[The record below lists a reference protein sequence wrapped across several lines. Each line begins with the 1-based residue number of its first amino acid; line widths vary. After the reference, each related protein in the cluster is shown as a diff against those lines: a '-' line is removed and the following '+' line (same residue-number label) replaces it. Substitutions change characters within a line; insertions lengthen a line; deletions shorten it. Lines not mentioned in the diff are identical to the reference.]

1 MALITAEEIATFVK
15 QDPAIAEVL
24 AEFTLLRSMA
34 IADIE
39 TALGRA
45 IDDASGTRTYG
56 SSLGYPVITSLR
68 RESND
73 GATTTTASSTR
84 AALSTLTDYAARYE
98 ALASGWI
105 LDVVVDRWKHRVA
118 SVSSESGT
126 GGSVTYEQG
135 WLPSRVAASIRAVRS
150 ELQGR

>member
-1 MALITAEEIATFVK
+1 MALITANQIRDFLK
-15 QDPAIAEVL
+15 QPDIAEVN
-24 AEFTLLRSMA
+24 AEFTLLYGMA

-45 IDDASGTRTYG
+45 IDSAGGTRTFG
-56 SSLGYPVITSLR
+56 TAVGMPVIPSLR
-68 RESND
+68 FGTPSPGSTTVTES
-73 GATTTTASSTR
+73 AR
-84 AALSTLTDYAARYE
+84 PALSTLDDYAARYM

-135 WLPSRVAASIRAVRS
+135 WLPTRVAQSIRAVQR